1 MAPRSAPGTAI
12 ALDEPSACRFRIFS
26 SKGTFHVAAAKNA
39 AFLARGPVCP
49 EKVHCMPHNNKKV

>member
-39 AFLARGPVCP
+39 AFLAGDLSAPK
-49 EKVHCMPHNNKKV
+49 KVHCIPHNNKKV